1 MLLCCF
7 LLLITYCTLLKN
19 YSLLADS
26 FHTGNC
32 CHGSCLRPL
41 RDVLNCH
48 LDKFGHPSI
57 SVEFQQ
63 SWKLQV
69 VLFHVAAGKQIASSI
84 LCYNSVLENWQ
95 IKNSIASFT
104 TLSYQQ
110 ATSERIRKCTLHACY
125 KRAILIS
132 SLENKKFQ

>member
-1 MLLCCF
+1 MINRIDCGKTMSRATEHNGV
-7 LLLITYCTLLKN
+7 IY
-19 YSLLADS
+19 
-26 FHTGNC
+26 
-32 CHGSCLRPL
+32 
-41 RDVLNCH
+41 
-48 LDKFGHPSI
+48 FGG
-57 SVEFQQ
+57 
-63 SWKLQV
+63 
-69 VLFHVAAGKQIASSI
+69 HVAAGKQIASSI